1 MTLSCCSLCLFYLPE
16 NLRPAISVYFWYR
29 IVPMKK
35 LGTTM
40 SSKRSLRDDTD
51 GGWQG
56 FPIGWT
62 KKKSRLNSVIF
73 LVATLHT
80 LKYRIPTKSK
90 LSLSRGYYKSDE
102 QVNKWPANRP
112 HEHRYWRVG
121 GSARTLSGS
130 SSDFSGCA
138 VNSYSVS
145 SRWGNMISSTFS
157 GMAPMT
163 SVPKPCGAEY
173 CEPRRR
179 K

>member
-1 MTLSCCSLCLFYLPE
+1 ME
-16 NLRPAISVYFWYR
+16 V
-29 IVPMKK
+29 
-35 LGTTM
+35 
-40 SSKRSLRDDTD
+40 KRL
-51 GGWQG
+51 
-56 FPIGWT
+56 IGWT
-62 KKKSRLNSVIF
+62 KEIQIELRNILGSNPTI
-73 LVATLHT
+73 

-130 SSDFSGCA
+130 SSDFSGCG
-138 VNSYSVS
+138 VNLYSVS
-145 SRWGNMISSTFS
+145 SRWGNMISNTFS